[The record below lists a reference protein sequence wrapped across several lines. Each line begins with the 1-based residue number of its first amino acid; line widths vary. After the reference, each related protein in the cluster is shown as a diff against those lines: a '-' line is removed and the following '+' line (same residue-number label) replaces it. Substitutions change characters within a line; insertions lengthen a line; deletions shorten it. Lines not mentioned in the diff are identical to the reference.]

1 MMKDTERVRSRARA
15 EVVKRFDGNDRE
27 T

>member
-1 MMKDTERVRSRARA
+1 MMKDTTGVRSRAGA